1 MRLVPTLFAAFL
13 VLVSVPCSAE
23 GQERPRLGLTAEEV
37 GEMTAPAAAPG
48 LFGTA
53 LAETRAAVDPW
64 LDATPDIPLPA
75 DAGGGYTHEQ
85 HKRNQRIM
93 LGAGQL
99 YRLTGNEDYARL
111 VARMLDAYAT
121 MYPELGEHPMKKE
134 QSPGRLFWQS
144 LNEAVWL
151 VTVIQAYDAIYD
163 WLPPKQR
170 ERIESGLFRPMA
182 DFLSRGQP
190 RTFDRIH
197 NHGTWAVAAVGM
209 TGYVLDDPDY
219 VEIALR
225 GLDEDGSAG
234 FMRQLDE
241 LFSPDGYYSEGP
253 YYQRYA
259 LLPFVL
265 FARAIERN
273 EPQLGI
279 FEYRDGILLKAVD
292 ATIQLSYNGLFF
304 PINDAIK
311 DKGIDTAELVY
322 GVAIAYAK
330 TRDPSLLTIAQ
341 RQGRTVLSID
351 GYRLARAL
359 EGGEAEPY
367 PFRSRPFTDGPA
379 GDQGALMVLRSGEEP
394 GHQAVVF
401 KATAQ
406 GMGHG
411 HFDRLAW
418 LFYDNGNEIVPD
430 YGAARFLNVEA
441 KNGGHYLPE
450 NTSWAKQTVAH
461 STLVVDEASQFGGDW
476 KHGEQ
481 IATRPLLFAT
491 GERLDIAAA
500 RMDGAYEGVRF
511 TRVLAMLK
519 SAPFSRP
526 AVVDLMR
533 VESNEPHVYDLP
545 LHFKGQVISVN
556 RPLEASTQSMEAL
569 GDANGYQHL
578 WARATAQLPANGLL
592 QLTWLNEDRF
602 YTHTALARADMGLV
616 FANTGANDPDF
627 NLRHEQVL
635 LQRVRDAGDHV
646 FVSVLESHGK
656 YDGARE
662 YTTESASNLAGLEH
676 AAESGLDLVRITA
689 RNGAVA
695 TLALA
700 LDSGPDDAHRL
711 EYDGTVY
718 EWAGP
723 YQLFDN

>member
-1 MRLVPTLFAAFL
+1 MRFVPTIFAAFL

-23 GQERPRLGLTAEEV
+23 GQERPRLGLTADEV
-37 GEMTAPAAAPG
+37 AEINASPDAPG
-48 LFGTA
+48 LFGEA
-53 LAETRAAVDPW
+53 LASTRAAVNPW
-64 LDATPDIPLPA
+64 LDETPDIPLPA

-85 HKRNQRIM
+85 HKRNQRTM

-99 YRLTGNEDYARL
+99 YRLTGDEDYARL
-111 VARMLDAYAT
+111 AARMLDAYAT

-163 WLPPKQR
+163 WLPPGRR
-170 ERIESGLFRPMA
+170 EHLESGLFRPMA
-182 DFLSRGQP
+182 EFLSRGQP
-190 RTFDRIH
+190 QTFDKIH

-209 TGYVLDDPDY
+209 TGYVLDEPEY
-219 VEIALR
+219 VEIALL
-225 GLDEDGSAG
+225 GLKKDGSAG
-234 FMRQLDE
+234 FIRQLDE

-265 FARAIERN
+265 FAQAIERN
-273 EPQLGI
+273 EPRRGI
-279 FEYRDGILLKAVD
+279 FEHRDGILLKAVD

-322 GVAIAYAK
+322 GVSIAFAR

-341 RQGRTVLSID
+341 RQGRTVLSVD
-351 GYRLARAL
+351 GFRLAKAL
-359 EGGEAEPY
+359 QDGQATSY
-367 PFRSRPFTDGPA
+367 PFRSRVFTDGPA
-379 GDQGALMVLRSGEEP
+379 GEQGALMVLRSGEEH
-394 GHQAVVF
+394 GHQAVIF

-430 YGAARFLNVEA
+430 YGAARYLNVEA
-441 KNGGHYLPE
+441 KYGGHYLPE
-450 NTSWAKQTVAH
+450 NNTWAKQTVAH
-461 STLVVDEASQFGGDW
+461 STLVVDEASQFSGDW
-476 KHGEQ
+476 KRGMEFPP
-481 IATRPLLFAT
+481 RPLMFAT
-491 GERLDIAAA
+491 GDRLDIAAA
-500 RMDGAYEGVRF
+500 RMEGAYDGVRF

-519 SAPFSRP
+519 NGPFSRP

-533 VESNEPHVYDLP
+533 VKSGETHRYDLP
-545 LHFKGQVISVN
+545 LHFRGQVMSIN
-556 RPLEASTQSMEAL
+556 RPLDASTQSMQAL
-569 GDANGYQHL
+569 GQDNGYQHL
-578 WARATAQLPANGLL
+578 WARATAQVPAGELL

-602 YTHTALARADMGLV
+602 YTHTALAGDGMNLV
-616 FANTGANDPDF
+616 FAQTGADDPDF
-627 NLRHEQVL
+627 NLRHEQAL
-635 LQRVRDAGDHV
+635 LQRVSNADDHV
-646 FVSVLESHGK
+646 FVSILEAHGK

-662 YTTESASNLAGLEH
+662 YTTESASNLADLVYTADGNRE
-676 AAESGLDLVRITA
+676 LVRITA

-700 LDSGPDDAHRL
+700 PDSGPDDAHRL

-718 EWAGP
+718 EWTGP
-723 YQLFDN
+723 YHLFDN